1 VDQQVRT
8 LLLGVAGCAALFAVI
23 LVLAYGFPA
32 ARELDAKALEGFL
45 GLQRPVVD
53 GFTENMVKLGD
64 PPVVGLVGLLLA
76 TIALLRGRPRVALAV
91 IVLLAATSVSS
102 QVLKALL
109 AYPRYPGQVGL
120 AHITPAAFPSGH
132 STAVMTL
139 AIATVMVVPARL
151 RSLAALVGVGV
162 ALAVGISVV
171 LQGWHFPS
179 DVAGGFLLATGW
191 GLAVVA
197 ALRVTELRWPERTG
211 RGRLATGVR
220 RTTET
225 VTGLGLAAIALA
237 GVMLGLVAVVL
248 ALAKVDL
255 GDFVRGHT
263 AALLVGAALLVLA
276 LVLVA
281 GFVAGVSQ
289 RGEPE

>member
-1 VDQQVRT
+1 VRT
-8 LLLGVAGCAALFAVI
+8 LLLGVAGCAAFFAMI
-23 LVLAYGFPA
+23 LLLAYGFPA

-53 GFTENMVKLGD
+53 AFTENVIRLGD
-64 PPVVGLVGLLLA
+64 PPVFGVLGVLLA
-76 TIALLRGRPRVALAV
+76 GIALLRGRPRVAFAV

-102 QVLKALL
+102 QLLKALL
-109 AYPRYPGQVGL
+109 AYPRYPGQPGL
-120 AHITPAAFPSGH
+120 AHVSPAAFPSGH

-139 AIATVMVVPARL
+139 AVATVMVVPARL
-151 RSLAALVGVGV
+151 RPLAAVVGVGL
-162 ALAVGISVV
+162 ALSVGISVV

-197 ALRVTELRWPERTG
+197 GLRLAEMRWPERAG

-220 RTTET
+220 RTTEA
-225 VTGLGLAAIALA
+225 VTGVGLAAIAAAGLLLA
-237 GVMLGLVAVVL
+237 LAIAVL
-248 ALAKVDL
+248 ALANVDL

-263 AALLVGAALLVLA
+263 AALLVGTALLVLA

-281 GFVAGVSQ
+281 GFVAGISQ